1 MKKIVELVLISM
13 LLVCTTAAADS
24 YRVTTLR
31 ASPGQF
37 EALLRLASRYRDERQ
52 GEVILMRHSQGD
64 QWDLML
70 LEPAGA
76 NAVAGKDFSSLVDF
90 QHNFLADS
98 ASPWAD
104 VKKSAATAGLY
115 HIEMFH
121 ALAGKKAGLIDQRHR
136 ENRYLMNTG
145 QTTNT
150 VFVTTFG
157 SDVDVFTV
165 GFHADMNA
173 FAKGPT
179 VSDEQAEDVAKQA
192 GFKDRADLGFYLRSL
207 LISHHD
213 TLAGPVGQEH
223 SL

>member
-1 MKKIVELVLISM
+1 MKSIVELVLISM
-13 LLVCTTAAADS
+13 LLVSTMAAADS

-37 EALLRLASRYRDERQ
+37 EELLILAARYRDERK
-52 GEVILMRHSQGD
+52 GDVVLMRHSQGD

-76 NAVAGKDFSSLVDF
+76 NAIEGKDFSALVDF
-90 QHNFLADS
+90 QHNFLA
-98 ASPWAD
+98 ASETSWAA
-104 VKKSAATAGLY
+104 VKQSAATAGLY

-136 ENRYLMNTG
+136 ENDYLMKTG
-145 QTTNT
+145 QTTNA

-165 GFHADMNA
+165 GFHADMSA

-179 VSDEQAEDVAKQA
+179 VSDEQAEVIARQA

-213 TLAGPVGQEH
+213 TLAGPVD
-223 SL
+223 